1 MKRTRPRVEIS
12 PRSFS
17 NWLHGNT
24 PGNLSDLYRQERR
37 KGRKTRNKARTAR
50 RAKHAQRRPQ

>member
-17 NWLHGNT
+17 NWLHGST
-24 PGNLSDLYRQERR
+24 PGNLNDLYRQER
-37 KGRKTRNKARTAR
+37 RKTRNKARTAR
-50 RAKHAQRRPQ
+50 RAKHAQRRRR